1 MYVIEII
8 SCFSYV
14 DKNTQFT
21 KAQNKLLSLHADV
34 KTHEILVL
42 LLRLRQIC
50 VHPSLINSML
60 DQEDMKESGITE
72 TENLDSDLLSQ
83 ISNITLQELDDKD
96 EVSTDVGVDQRVVTN
111 LLTSKNP
118 VFNSNRTSSKVS
130 YLTHFQL

>member
-1 MYVIEII
+1 
-8 SCFSYV
+8 
-14 DKNTQFT
+14 
-21 KAQNKLLSLHADV
+21 
-34 KTHEILVL
+34 
-42 LLRLRQIC
+42 
-50 VHPSLINSML
+50 ML